1 MFFVAFT
8 AFLLAGWP
16 DAETVEIV
24 TTVVFPLLGL
34 LYVPLAALAA
44 VSARDRLRVAWLVLA
59 IGLATWAVGD
69 AISGY
74 YAVMRGREPF
84 PSCADAAYL
93 AYIPIAVIALVLFP
107 SGRSWREQGRMVLDG
122 IILAGSIF
130 VIAWLAVMRTAWHSG
145 GLSGSAFAISLAYPA
160 GDVLIVTVSFL
171 VLLRAPSGLRVTL
184 IVLIAGLLS
193 ATVADSVWAYLW
205 NSAGHPVGNLPNIL
219 YIASV
224 LLIIVALVAAQHAV
238 PGPAAR
244 TRLPGLWS
252 SWLPLLPLVAAAVFV
267 ARTPPDVVIET
278 PVAATGVLIVV
289 ATLAR
294 QLLEAAESVRRERH
308 IRVLADRLESDLESA
323 ASYVASILPGDLT
336 GPVEVS
342 SRYLP
347 ARTVG
352 GDAFGYTWVDE
363 DHVIVYLIDA
373 SGHGVE
379 PALLSVSVHNLLRSG
394 SLPTPTLLEPDRVLA
409 ELNQRF
415 NMDSH
420 HDHYFTM
427 WYGVYRLSTGRL
439 RYASAG
445 HPPALALNVVDGSV
459 TTTLLT
465 GGSLPVGMF
474 ADTEFTA
481 ETYTVP
487 AGARILL
494 YSDGV
499 LGDPPQMTEFVSLCE
514 EFAAE
519 PSSSLDV
526 LTPRLP
532 IGNDTS
538 VESDDCSLIQLRFLR

>member
-1 MFFVAFT
+1 M
-8 AFLLAGWP
+8 
-16 DAETVEIV
+16 
-24 TTVVFPLLGL
+24 
-34 LYVPLAALAA
+34 
-44 VSARDRLRVAWLVLA
+44 
-59 IGLATWAVGD
+59 
-69 AISGY
+69 
-74 YAVMRGREPF
+74 
-84 PSCADAAYL
+84 
-93 AYIPIAVIALVLFP
+93 
-107 SGRSWREQGRMVLDG
+107 
-122 IILAGSIF
+122 
-130 VIAWLAVMRTAWHSG
+130 
-145 GLSGSAFAISLAYPA
+145 
-160 GDVLIVTVSFL
+160 
-171 VLLRAPSGLRVTL
+171 
-184 IVLIAGLLS
+184 
-193 ATVADSVWAYLW
+193 
-205 NSAGHPVGNLPNIL
+205 
-219 YIASV
+219 
-224 LLIIVALVAAQHAV
+224 
-238 PGPAAR
+238 
-244 TRLPGLWS
+244 
-252 SWLPLLPLVAAAVFV
+252 
-267 ARTPPDVVIET
+267 
-278 PVAATGVLIVV
+278 
-289 ATLAR
+289 
-294 QLLEAAESVRRERH
+294 
-308 IRVLADRLESDLESA
+308 
-323 ASYVASILPGDLT
+323 
-336 GPVEVS
+336 
-342 SRYLP
+342 
-347 ARTVG
+347 
-352 GDAFGYTWVDE
+352 
-363 DHVIVYLIDA
+363 IVYLIDA